1 VNRIRR
7 DALFGKS
14 IGICTSYSD
23 LLEKVFNESKMINKI
38 EINLDKAKEG
48 IAE

>member
-1 VNRIRR
+1 
-7 DALFGKS
+7 
-14 IGICTSYSD
+14 
-23 LLEKVFNESKMINKI
+23 LEKVFNESKMINKI